1 MLMCAFDAYDVL
13 EALVG
18 TVGGRY
24 RDEFV
29 RLALVWSIDAVFE
42 KVPEVNEHIKEINPR
57 QDVIDRARL
66 VLRRHGY
73 DMVRLEEEDAADKD

>member
-1 MLMCAFDAYDVL
+1 MRCTFDVYDML
-13 EALVG
+13 EALIS

-24 RDEFV
+24 RVEFV

-42 KVPEVNEHIKEINPR
+42 KVPEVNEHIEEINPR

-73 DMVRLEEEDAADKD
+73 DMVRLEEEDAADKY